1 MTDTER
7 FHRIRIAAL
16 EYGSRAAFKRG
27 SPYRYEQARELGL
40 LGKVCGHMRRPNL
53 KWSRDAIEAEATRC
67 ATAKEFRDAPGG
79 AYDRAKALG
88 IVDELRA
95 VAGWTR
101 S

>member
-16 EYGSRAAFKRG
+16 EYGSRTAFKRG
-27 SPYRYEQARELGL
+27 SPYRYEQARDLGL

-53 KWSRDAIEAEATRC
+53 KWSREAIEAEATRC
-67 ATAKEFRDAPGG
+67 ATAKEFRRARG
-79 AYDRAKALG
+79 AYSRAKALG